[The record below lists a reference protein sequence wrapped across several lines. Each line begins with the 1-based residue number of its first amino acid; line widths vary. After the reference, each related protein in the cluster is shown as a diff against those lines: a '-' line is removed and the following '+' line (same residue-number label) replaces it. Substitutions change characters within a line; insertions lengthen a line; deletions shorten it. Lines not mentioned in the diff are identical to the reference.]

1 MTTIKISTFEWDQAL
16 LSASEIPMEMVLD
29 GFFKSK
35 LQELVQ
41 LQTVSALY
49 DQESVRNNCQTS
61 YSRLKTSVILHNDV
75 RKETRVVSVKTDW
88 PLETVAVVRDEK
100 DDPLPN
106 PILKT
111 KTECEKGVKEENSDN
126 RSQILCRSI

>member
-1 MTTIKISTFEWDQAL
+1 MIHEHFRATGAYEAGPGFSYLFNFRLQNDDDQDFDFRWDQAL

-61 YSRLKTSVILHNDV
+61 YSRLKRLSYFIMIKL
-75 RKETRVVSVKTDW
+75 
-88 PLETVAVVRDEK
+88 
-100 DDPLPN
+100 
-106 PILKT
+106 
-111 KTECEKGVKEENSDN
+111 
-126 RSQILCRSI
+126 